1 MYHFRIGLED
11 RSCARKLIV
20 YDICDDRI
28 LVSGSPNP
36 ARIHYFAYGSNMHVP
51 RMLSRV
57 PSAVS
62 CEPAS
67 LIQYDLRFHKHGRD
81 GSAKC
86 NIVPSADGQVF
97 GVVYEILSTEAARLD
112 GVEGPDYR
120 RTRLEVNGL
129 NTSRTFE
136 AFAYIARPS
145 AIDDSLLPESWYH
158 EFVVAGATMHELPDG
173 YIRML
178 EEIQTLPD
186 GLAVPGD
193 DAVD

>member
-1 MYHFRIGLED
+1 
-11 RSCARKLIV
+11 
-20 YDICDDRI
+20 
-28 LVSGSPNP
+28 
-36 ARIHYFAYGSNMHVP
+36 
-51 RMLSRV
+51 MLSRV

-67 LIQYDLRFHKHGRD
+67 LLQYDLRFHKHGLD

-86 NIVPSADGQVF
+86 NIVPSADGNVF
-97 GVVYEILSTEAARLD
+97 GVVYEILSMEAERLD

-120 RTRLEVNGL
+120 RTRLQVSGL
-129 NTSRTFE
+129 NTNRTYE

-158 EFVVAGATMHELPDG
+158 EFVVSGATMHELPDV

-178 EEIQTLPD
+178 EEIKTLP
-186 GLAVPGD
+186 GGRTVTGD
-193 DAVD
+193 DDVD

>member
-1 MYHFRIGLED
+1 
-11 RSCARKLIV
+11 
-20 YDICDDRI
+20 
-28 LVSGSPNP
+28 
-36 ARIHYFAYGSNMHVP
+36 
-51 RMLSRV
+51 MLSRV

-67 LIQYDLRFHKHGRD
+67 LVQYDLRFHKHGLD

-86 NIVPSADGQVF
+86 NIVPSVDGHVF
-97 GVVYEILSTEAARLD
+97 GVVYEILPSEVARLD

-158 EFVVAGATMHELPDG
+158 EFVVAGATMHELPDV

-178 EEIQTLPD
+178 ADIKTLLD
-186 GLAVPGD
+186 GRAVPAD
-193 DAVD
+193 DDVD

>member
-1 MYHFRIGLED
+1 MP
-11 RSCARKLIV
+11 
-20 YDICDDRI
+20 
-28 LVSGSPNP
+28 GSSKP
-36 ARIHYFAYGSNMHVP
+36 AHMHYFAYGSNMHVP

-62 CEPAS
+62 CESAS
-67 LIQYDLRFHKHGRD
+67 LHQYDLRFHKHGLD

-86 NIVPSADGQVF
+86 NIVPSIDGHVF

-112 GVEGPDYR
+112 RAEGPDYR

-129 NTSRTFE
+129 NTNRTYQ

-158 EFVVAGATMHELPDG
+158 ELVVAGATMHELPDV

-178 EEIQTLPD
+178 AEIKTLPD
-186 GLAVPGD
+186 GRAVPGAE
-193 DAVD
+193 DAG

>member
-1 MYHFRIGLED
+1 M
-11 RSCARKLIV
+11 
-20 YDICDDRI
+20 
-28 LVSGSPNP
+28 
-36 ARIHYFAYGSNMHVP
+36 HYFAYGSNMHVP

-62 CEPAS
+62 CESAS
-67 LIQYDLRFHKHGRD
+67 LLQYDLRFHKHGRD

-86 NIVPSADGQVF
+86 NIVPSVDGHVF

-112 GVEGPDYR
+112 RVEGSDYR

-129 NTSRTFE
+129 NTNRTYQ

-158 EFVVAGATMHELPDG
+158 EFVVAGATMHELPDV

-178 EEIQTLPD
+178 AEIKTLP
-186 GLAVPGD
+186 GGGSTGGR
-193 DAVD
+193 